1 MSKVVALAQVSR
13 WPEGRPQAIGHRP
26 RSAVRRQGAPA
37 AKFYGQRAWL
47 RAGRHARQ
55 FAGPVLELRPGVDLS
70 AQRVVV
76 TAESD
81 VPGDALP
88 KFERRFRAVLV
99 TDVVGYTRLME
110 AAELETH
117 ARYRTLRVGVGDPTV
132 ASHRGQIVKNT
143 GDGFVAVFE
152 SPLDAIRCATEL
164 QREMAVREAAQ
175 PPERRIAF
183 RIGIHWEPVIFDLN
197 DVYGGGVNLAVRL
210 QTIAPP
216 GGVVVS
222 AALLAQ
228 AGDIGELPLEDLGDV
243 RLKNLTQPVHAFSL
257 RLPSM
262 ERVGAQR
269 VSGRAAGWVK
279 LPAIAVLPF
288 RTIAGT
294 AEHAVLGDWLA
305 EEACRSLSRS
315 NLIAVISH
323 WSSRSLNLHPIDIA
337 TIRSC
342 LGVDYCV
349 AGTLRVGA
357 GEIVLDADLLDT
369 VSGRILWT
377 RQFAGPIE
385 SFLDPSSEGVAEIVG
400 AVGRAIADDAIA
412 HVSDR
417 QLAELEEHRLLVA
430 AVSLM
435 HRPSLRD
442 FSKSRD
448 LIEEVLKRAP
458 HAAESHAWH
467 GKWHVLAVFN
477 GWSSDPAG
485 DTQKA
490 VDCTARA
497 LDINPEST
505 FALTIDGFAHNNLLR
520 RMDIAGARYDAALL
534 RNPNE
539 PLAWLLS
546 GTLHAFQDE
555 SSAAVA
561 ATEKARRLSPI
572 DPFQYFYESLSASAL
587 LSAGR
592 YDEALAFAESSLR
605 RHDGHV
611 STLRA
616 KITALHHLD
625 RTAEARA
632 VAVEVLRRQPGFT
645 VADYLRGHPA
655 GEHELGRRVATA
667 LRAAGIP

>member
-1 MSKVVALAQVSR
+1 
-13 WPEGRPQAIGHRP
+13 
-26 RSAVRRQGAPA
+26 
-37 AKFYGQRAWL
+37 
-47 RAGRHARQ
+47 
-55 FAGPVLELRPGVDLS
+55 
-70 AQRVVV
+70 V
-76 TAESD
+76 TGESD

-152 SPLDAIRCATEL
+152 SPLDAIRCAIEL
-164 QREMAVREAAQ
+164 QREMATREVAQ
-175 PPERRIAF
+175 PPDRRIAF

-210 QTIAPP
+210 QTLAPP
-216 GGVVVS
+216 GGVVIS

-262 ERVGAQR
+262 ERAGAQPI
-269 VSGRAAGWVK
+269 SGRAAGWVK

-288 RTIAGT
+288 RTIAG
-294 AEHAVLGDWLA
+294 APEHAVLGDWLA

-315 NLIAVISH
+315 NLISVISH
-323 WSSRSLNLHPIDIA
+323 WSSRSLNLHPIDMA

-385 SFLDPSSEGVAEIVG
+385 SFLDPASDGVAEIVS
-400 AVGRAIADDAIA
+400 AVGRAIAEDAIA

-417 QLAELEEHRLLVA
+417 QLADLEDHRLLLA

-435 HRPSLRD
+435 HRPSPRD
-442 FSKSRD
+442 FAKSRE
-448 LIEEVLKRAP
+448 LIDEVVTRTP
-458 HAAESHAWH
+458 NAAESHAWN
-467 GKWHVLAVFN
+467 GKWHILSVFN
-477 GWSSDPAG
+477 GWSADPAK
-485 DTQKA
+485 DTQRA
-490 VDCTARA
+490 LDCTARA
-497 LDINPEST
+497 LDISSDNA
-505 FALTIDGFAHNNLLR
+505 FCLTIDGFAQNNLLR
-520 RMDIAGARYDAALL
+520 RLDIAGERYDLAL
-534 RNPNE
+534 RYNPNSA
-539 PLAWLLS
+539 LSWLLK
-546 GTLHAFQDE
+546 GVLHAFRDE
-555 SSAAVA
+555 GAPAVD
-561 ATEKARRLSPI
+561 ATSRARKLSPL
-572 DPFQYFYESLSASAL
+572 DPFGYFYDTLNATAHLAHGDYRQSL
-587 LSAGR
+587 
-592 YDEALAFAESSLR
+592 ELANRSLAVND
-605 RHDGHV
+605 RHI
-611 STLRA
+611 STLRT
-616 KITALHHLD
+616 KIVALHYLG
-625 RTAEARA
+625 RGEEAERA
-632 VAVEVLRRQPGFT
+632 AQELLARQPAFT
-645 VADYLRGHPA
+645 VAAYRQNHPA
-655 GEHELGRRVATA
+655 AKYEFGKRAAAA
-667 LRAAGIP
+667 LSAAGIP